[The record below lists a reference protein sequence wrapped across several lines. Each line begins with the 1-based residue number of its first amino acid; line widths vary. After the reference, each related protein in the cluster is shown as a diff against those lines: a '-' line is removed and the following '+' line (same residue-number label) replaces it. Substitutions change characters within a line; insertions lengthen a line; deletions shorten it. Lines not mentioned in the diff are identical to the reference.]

1 MSTSNPKFP
10 SRRVSGKIHKVA
22 FLALVGLATAFLSGP
37 AQADIRADVARCA
50 EIQDDTERL
59 GCFDT
64 AAADLQVERNA
75 AAVNAADAL
84 AEIFRF
90 DRNMLTGPLSLRV
103 GVSGNLQL
111 SRETFAAR
119 EVEETARRITKALG
133 DIEGWKLE
141 IEVHGGKVALSRG
154 SPYSGEELMLQA
166 QSGMSR
172 SGLPEDRYTITR
184 GPDAEPVLWDDG
196 RVRSANEHIDI
207 VITGLGTTASR

>member
-1 MSTSNPKFP
+1 MSTSNPKFS
-10 SRRVSGKIHKVA
+10 SRPVSGNIHKVA
-22 FLALVGLATAFLSGP
+22 FLASLGLATAMLAGP

-50 EIQDDTERL
+50 GIQDDTARL

-64 AAADLQVERNA
+64 AAADLQAERNEA
-75 AAVNAADAL
+75 AMNAADAL

-90 DRNMLTGPLSLRV
+90 ERNKLTGPLSLRV
-103 GVSGNLQL
+103 EVSGNLQL

-133 DIEGWKLE
+133 EIEGWNLK
-141 IEVHGGKVALSRG
+141 ITVHGGKVTLSRG

-172 SGLPEDRYTITR
+172 SGLPEDRYTITL
-184 GPDAEPVLWDDG
+184 GSDAEPLLWDDG

-207 VITGLGTTASR
+207 IITGLGTTASR

>member
-1 MSTSNPKFP
+1 MSTSILKFS
-10 SRRVSGKIHKVA
+10 SRWVSGNIHKVA
-22 FLALVGLATAFLSGP
+22 FLALVGLATALLSGP
-37 AQADIRADVARCA
+37 AQADIRADVARCT
-50 EIQDDTERL
+50 EIKDDTERL

-75 AAVNAADAL
+75 AAVNVADAL

-119 EVEETARRITKALG
+119 KVEETVRRITKALG

-141 IEVHGGKVALSRG
+141 TEVHGGKVALSRG

-172 SGLPEDRYTITR
+172 SGLPEDRYTITL
-184 GPDAEPVLWDDG
+184 GPDAEPLLWDDG